1 MQWEGEGGGF
11 QTPPPLDPQSRVI
24 FQNMDHKSG
33 YVLFD
38 IYTVFA
44 LQTNVYVYKYMTE
57 IQVLIK
63 T

>member
-1 MQWEGEGGGF
+1 MGSR
-11 QTPPPLDPQSRVI
+11 PPPLAPPLDPQSRMI
-24 FQNMDHKSG
+24 FQNMDHINPDMF
-33 YVLFD
+33 YLTD

>member
-1 MQWEGEGGGF
+1 MGGGGGWV
-11 QTPPPLDPQSRVI
+11 PDPPL
-24 FQNMDHKSG
+24 QNMDHKSG

-57 IQVLIK
+57 VQVLIK